1 MINDLIV
8 LTVCAELDSMISAG
22 TPPDLVL
29 DLTVAGETSEVMKKI
44 SLDLGLPTV
53 TSASGEEREIW
64 SWSSLTPDQEGYL
77 VQVRSPADILPGI
90 ITDLANMTNMN
101 TAAVLYDNS
110 FSKLRSGR
118 IVASLL
124 ILIFSRNEETSQ
136 KSVQQP
142 SSQTRVHWSWGQ
154 HEQHWRYF
162 EGSHQH
168 WKNFEFLHFSR
179 VKLTI
184 IQKFPESEIGLGYF

>member
-1 MINDLIV
+1 MINDRIV

-29 DLTVAGETSEVMKKI
+29 DFTLAGETSEVMKKI

-101 TAAVLYDNS
+101 LAAVLYDNS
-110 FSKLRSGR
+110 FSKLSSGR
-118 IVASLL
+118 IVANLL
-124 ILIFSRNEETSQ
+124 FLIFLIFSRNEETSQ

-142 SSQTRVHWSWGQ
+142 SSQTRVHQS
-154 HEQHWRYF
+154 
-162 EGSHQH
+162 
-168 WKNFEFLHFSR
+168 
-179 VKLTI
+179 
-184 IQKFPESEIGLGYF
+184 